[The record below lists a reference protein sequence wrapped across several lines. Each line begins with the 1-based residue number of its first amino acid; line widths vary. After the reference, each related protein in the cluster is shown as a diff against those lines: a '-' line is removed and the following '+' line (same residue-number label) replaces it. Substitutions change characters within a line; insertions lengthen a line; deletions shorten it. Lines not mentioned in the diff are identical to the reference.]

1 MFGEDGSL
9 IQPDEFFGIFDTFLV
24 SFSEARNDNEAIK
37 KRQEEDEKRAKQEAE
52 VSGKWI
58 KFRVALALVLII
70 PFQMKKRTIDR
81 KSKDGL
87 LSSMAKNLG
96 LKSSP
101 NKNESQNNKGEFDD
115 LISALRTGDVFGED
129 MAKYKRSRKPKGHS
143 ANSVATTTNV
153 SSASFNVNGRDDAR
167 ERSGSRR

>member
-1 MFGEDGSL
+1 
-9 IQPDEFFGIFDTFLV
+9 
-24 SFSEARNDNEAIK
+24 
-37 KRQEEDEKRAKQEAE
+37 
-52 VSGKWI
+52 
-58 KFRVALALVLII
+58 
-70 PFQMKKRTIDR
+70 MKKRTIDR

-101 NKNESQNNKGEFDD
+101 KNETAANKGEFDD

-129 MAKYKRSRKPKGHS
+129 MAKYKRSRKPKGNS
-143 ANSVATTTNV
+143 ANGVNAHANPNAV
-153 SSASFNVNGRDDAR
+153 PAGGRSSFNGRDDAR

>member
-1 MFGEDGSL
+1 MWCIKTVLSL
-9 IQPDEFFGIFDTFLV
+9 I
-24 SFSEARNDNEAIK
+24 
-37 KRQEEDEKRAKQEAE
+37 
-52 VSGKWI
+52 
-58 KFRVALALVLII
+58 LISI

-143 ANSVATTTNV
+143 TNSVAASTV
-153 SSASFNVNGRDDAR
+153 SAVPASGRSSSFNVNGSDDAR

>member
-1 MFGEDGSL
+1 
-9 IQPDEFFGIFDTFLV
+9 
-24 SFSEARNDNEAIK
+24 
-37 KRQEEDEKRAKQEAE
+37 
-52 VSGKWI
+52 
-58 KFRVALALVLII
+58 
-70 PFQMKKRTIDR
+70 MKKRTIDR

-101 NKNESQNNKGEFDD
+101 NKNESANKGEFDD

-129 MAKYKRSRKPKGHS
+129 MAKYKRSRKPK
-143 ANSVATTTNV
+143 ANSTTVVTTQPNSNGV
-153 SSASFNVNGRDDAR
+153 PAGGRTSFNGRDDR

>member
-1 MFGEDGSL
+1 
-9 IQPDEFFGIFDTFLV
+9 
-24 SFSEARNDNEAIK
+24 
-37 KRQEEDEKRAKQEAE
+37 
-52 VSGKWI
+52 
-58 KFRVALALVLII
+58 
-70 PFQMKKRTIDR
+70 MKKRTIDR

-101 NKNESQNNKGEFDD
+101 NKNDAPNKGEFDD

-129 MAKYKRSRKPKGHS
+129 MAKYKRSRKPKAQA
-143 ANSVATTTNV
+143 ANAVGAVPTSTTVAANGGGR
-153 SSASFNVNGRDDAR
+153 SSFNGRDDAR

>member
-1 MFGEDGSL
+1 
-9 IQPDEFFGIFDTFLV
+9 
-24 SFSEARNDNEAIK
+24 
-37 KRQEEDEKRAKQEAE
+37 
-52 VSGKWI
+52 
-58 KFRVALALVLII
+58 
-70 PFQMKKRTIDR
+70 MKKRTIDR

-101 NKNESQNNKGEFDD
+101 NKNAESATKGEFDD

-129 MAKYKRSRKPKGHS
+129 MAKYKRSRKPKANS
-143 ANSVATTTNV
+143 ANAVTSQPNSNAVPTGGRSNY
-153 SSASFNVNGRDDAR
+153 NGRDDPR

>member
-1 MFGEDGSL
+1 
-9 IQPDEFFGIFDTFLV
+9 
-24 SFSEARNDNEAIK
+24 
-37 KRQEEDEKRAKQEAE
+37 
-52 VSGKWI
+52 
-58 KFRVALALVLII
+58 
-70 PFQMKKRTIDR
+70 MKKRTIDR

-101 NKNESQNNKGEFDD
+101 NKNESPNKGEFDD

-129 MAKYKRSRKPKGHS
+129 MAKYKRSRKPKAAVG
-143 ANSVATTTNV
+143 NGVA
-153 SSASFNVNGRDDAR
+153 SNGRDDAR

>member
-1 MFGEDGSL
+1 
-9 IQPDEFFGIFDTFLV
+9 
-24 SFSEARNDNEAIK
+24 
-37 KRQEEDEKRAKQEAE
+37 
-52 VSGKWI
+52 
-58 KFRVALALVLII
+58 
-70 PFQMKKRTIDR
+70 MKKRTIDR

-143 ANSVATTTNV
+143 TNSVAASTV
-153 SSASFNVNGRDDAR
+153 SAVPASGRSSSFNVNGSDDAR